1 MEING
6 VAHVM
11 LTVRDVTKSRDFYRP
26 LLAHFGLVEMVDSPD
41 WLYFVGGR
49 TAVGLRPASKENA
62 DARFDQGRPGLH
74 HVCFRA
80 RTREDVD
87 SVHELAKKLGAKI
100 VHPPEEESWVPG
112 YYSVLFEDPDGI
124 RLEVNHV
131 PGRGVLETK

>member
-11 LTVRDVTKSRDFYRP
+11 LTVRSIPASRAFYRA
-26 LLAHFGLVEMVDSPD
+26 LLAHMGLTEMIDTD
-41 WLYFVGGR
+41 EYLYYVGGR
-49 TAVGLRPASKENA
+49 TAVGLRPATE
-62 DARFDQGRPGLH
+62 DARFDQGRAGLH

-80 RTREDVD
+80 RSREDVD
-87 SVHELAKKLGAKI
+87 SVHELVKGLGAQV
-100 VHPPEEESWVPG
+100 VHPPEEAPWVAG

-131 PGRGVLETK
+131 PGKGLFERS